1 MIQSL
6 LTLAHCPREKGEGRR
21 EEERRKG
28 GEREEGGKRRG
39 GREEGE
45 RGRMRGGRGHSNPC
59 FKLTVLLTLTFTRI
73 FSGFTSL
80 WKMPFLCMW

>member
-6 LTLAHCPREKGEGRR
+6 PTLAHCPREKGEGSR

-28 GEREEGGKRRG
+28 GGRKGKEGKRRG
-39 GREEGE
+39 GREEG
-45 RGRMRGGRGHSNPC
+45 GMRGGRGRSNPC